1 MIRIRHYDEN
11 GNAYK
16 DVDYTDHGRPDTHK
30 VPHTHIIEIGE
41 IIDRTKGARSQHID
55 VFLKLISQGFDV
67 SFNYKDVFYTISA
80 IDERDGDK
88 KYGLGSDNVFTAD
101 FESLDS
107 IRSFVIIDKTIEDIV
122 SSVSDN
128 EIFY

>member
-1 MIRIRHYDEN
+1 M
-11 GNAYK
+11 
-16 DVDYTDHGRPDTHK
+16 
-30 VPHTHIIEIGE
+30 
-41 IIDRTKGARSQHID
+41 HID

-67 SFNYKDVFYTISA
+67 SFNYKDVFYTISV

-88 KYGLGSDNVFTAD
+88 KYGLGSDNGFSAD

-107 IRSFVIIDKTIEDIV
+107 IRSFVIIDKMIEDIV